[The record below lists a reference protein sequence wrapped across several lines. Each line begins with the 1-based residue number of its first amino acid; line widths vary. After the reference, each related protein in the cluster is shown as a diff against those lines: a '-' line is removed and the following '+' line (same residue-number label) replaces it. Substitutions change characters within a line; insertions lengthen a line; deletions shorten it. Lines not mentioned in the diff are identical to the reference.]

1 MCIVKIHGHDNQ
13 YLDGTQERVRT
24 AKLVPVWASGTTAQI
39 VPVQNLSRC
48 RAPKLP
54 ALRQKTQLYHDAS
67 PNTVS
72 QHSVVLP
79 SRRQHSRR
87 LIDSLSCQA
96 HPPADPNP
104 QCLDPRQPG
113 QQCRRRQKQKTS
125 WSRSLLR
132 PRQDF
137 RTGSQRSK
145 TAWKGQALVPGRSD
159 AFDRQARPE
168 GFRQLVSASG
178 GGAITFC
185 APPNSQETA

>member
-1 MCIVKIHGHDNQ
+1 MCKVKFHCCDTGWLFRSGYVPPSLVGLGLRHHTPD
-13 YLDGTQERVRT
+13 RT
-24 AKLVPVWASGTTAQI
+24 NPKS
-39 VPVQNLSRC
+39 SRS
-48 RAPKLP
+48 REPKLP
-54 ALRQKTQLYHDAS
+54 ALRQKTQLHHDAA

-79 SRRQHSRR
+79 SRCHHSRH

-104 QCLDPRQPG
+104 QCLDPRQAG
-113 QQCRRRQKQKTS
+113 QQCRRHQKQKTS

-137 RTGSQRSK
+137 RTRPQGSK
-145 TAWKGQALVPGRSD
+145 TAWKGQTLVPRWPD
-159 AFDRQARPE
+159 TFDREARPE
-168 GFRQLVSASG
+168 GLRQLVSASG

-185 APPNSQETA
+185 APPNRQETA